1 MNFFEEIWGCL
12 NESSISSKTIKLH
25 AIEANLDSISFEG
38 LAKPKSLQTPSY
50 ASFCKVYEISNF
62 PRVKNTDKNA
72 VFLHAIAHIE
82 YSAIDIAL
90 DACYR
95 FRGLPLQYY
104 SDWMEVANDEIR
116 HFNKI
121 NEELEKTGTKY
132 GDLPVHNG
140 LFVALQKTQHSLIDR
155 MAILPR
161 HMEASGLD
169 ANTNILSKIDENSAL
184 RPLLELIRD
193 EEVSHVAKGDKWFK
207 YACEQEGI
215 EPNSWLEIV
224 RKYYPKAFE
233 NPKPIDKER
242 RFQAGFS
249 ADEIAQIELLATKN
263 KENI

>member
-1 MNFFEEIWGCL
+1 MNYFEEIWGCL
-12 NESSISSKTIKLH
+12 NESNISSKTIKLR
-25 AIEANLDSISFEG
+25 AIQANLDSISFESI
-38 LAKPKSLQTPSY
+38 AKARPLNTPSY
-50 ASFCKVYEISNF
+50 ASFCKVYDIADF

-95 FRGLPLQYY
+95 FRGLPLRYY
-104 SDWMEVANDEIR
+104 SDWMEVADDEIR
-116 HFNKI
+116 HFSKI
-121 NEELEKTGTKY
+121 NEQLEKTGVKY

-140 LFVALQKTQHSLIDR
+140 LFVALQKTQHSLLDR
-155 MAILPR
+155 MALLPR

-169 ANTNILSKIDENSAL
+169 ANTNILGKLDENSPL

-193 EEVSHVAKGDKWFK
+193 EEVSHVAKGDRWFK
-207 YACEQEGI
+207 YACEQERAD
-215 EPNSWLEIV
+215 PACWLDIV

-242 RFQAGFS
+242 RLQAGFS
-249 ADEIAQIELLATKN
+249 QDELEQIELLTTK
-263 KENI
+263 K

>member
-12 NESSISSKTIKLH
+12 NESSISSKTVKLR
-25 AIEANLDSISFEG
+25 AIEANFNSISFESIV
-38 LAKPKSLQTPSY
+38 KPRRLQTPSY
-50 ASFCKVYEISNF
+50 DSFCKVYEIADF

-95 FRGLPLQYY
+95 FRGLPLRYY
-104 SDWMEVANDEIR
+104 SDWIEVANDEIR
-116 HFNKI
+116 HFSKI
-121 NEELEKTGTKY
+121 NEQLEKTGIKY

-140 LFVALQKTQHSLIDR
+140 LFVALQKTQHSLLDR
-155 MAILPR
+155 MALLPR

-169 ANTNILSKIDENSAL
+169 ANTNILSKIDESSPL

-193 EEVSHVAKGDKWFK
+193 EEISHVAKGDKWFK
-207 YACEQEGI
+207 YACEQEGV
-215 EPNSWLEIV
+215 EPSCWLEIV

-242 RFQAGFS
+242 RLQAGFS
-249 ADEIAQIELLATKN
+249 QDELDKIEELTIK
-263 KENI
+263 K

>member
-1 MNFFEEIWGCL
+1 MNFFEAIWDCL
-12 NESSISSKTIKLH
+12 NESSISSKTIKLR
-25 AIEANLDSISFEG
+25 AIEANLNSISFEE
-38 LAKPKSLQTPSY
+38 LTKPKSLQTPSY
-50 ASFCKVYEISNF
+50 ASFCKVYEMSDF

-116 HFNKI
+116 HFSKI
-121 NEELEKTGTKY
+121 NEQLEKTGIKY

-161 HMEASGLD
+161 HMEAS
-169 ANTNILSKIDENSAL
+169 
-184 RPLLELIRD
+184 
-193 EEVSHVAKGDKWFK
+193 
-207 YACEQEGI
+207 
-215 EPNSWLEIV
+215 
-224 RKYYPKAFE
+224 
-233 NPKPIDKER
+233 
-242 RFQAGFS
+242 
-249 ADEIAQIELLATKN
+249 
-263 KENI
+263 